1 MRKKEILIIS
11 YRRSMVVENVRQIY
25 LDHAEQITDVS
36 KVPNDPHE
44 TQIRIQAPR
53 KPRASWRSLIAKLLR
68 G

>member
-36 KVPNDPHE
+36 KAPNDPHE
-44 TQIRIQAPR
+44 TQIRIQAPM